1 MCVRQKERK
10 SSVSVLV
17 TSILSIPFPAISHAL
32 SNRTVSS
39 HDKSTGYPTILQRHN
54 IMGSNDVALKSC
66 SNCPD
71 SLTRGEGWINL
82 SARGSKKWAD
92 RNEGKFLYIA
102 SFGVWTS
109 WREEKL
115 VFYMS
120 HSERGLEAN
129 GCTCGPLLLIAIAY
143 SLQPLLCPSSC
154 FILGCFRNWCY
165 SLLRFRTAHYSPSRW
180 LPETNL

>member
-1 MCVRQKERK
+1 MCVRQTEREL
-10 SSVSVLV
+10 SVPVLV

-71 SLTRGEGWINL
+71 SLTRGEGCINL
-82 SARGSKKWAD
+82 SARVLKNGPTGMRVTFYILPLLGFGLPGEK
-92 RNEGKFLYIA
+92 RNWYFICP
-102 SFGVWTS
+102 T
-109 WREEKL
+109 
-115 VFYMS
+115 
-120 HSERGLEAN
+120 HSEQGLEAN

-143 SLQPLLCPSSC
+143 SLQPLLCPCSC
-154 FILGCFRNWCY
+154 FILGCFRN
-165 SLLRFRTAHYSPSRW
+165 
-180 LPETNL
+180 